1 MNNKTF
7 DIVLFGATSFVGQIT
22 VRYMLEKLGPNG
34 QISWAIAGRS
44 EHKLDQ
50 LRISLG
56 EAGRSIPL
64 IIADSNDP
72 DSLNALCRQSR
83 VVISTVGPYLLYG
96 EPMIKA
102 CAENGTDYCDLTGE
116 AYWIKLMIDKY
127 QAAAEQSGAR
137 LVNCCGF
144 DSIPSDLGVHY
155 LQQQAHNKFGQYF
168 NQVKLGVEAIKGG
181 ASGGT
186 IASMIEMLNAAKTDP
201 KVRKAMG
208 DPYLLCPE
216 SQRYQIRQSSL
227 KGTAYD
233 RDFQC
238 WSAPF
243 VMEAINSRV
252 VLRSNALQNMRYSDK
267 FSYKEVMLT
276 GVGFKGWL
284 RGLTLSLG
292 LAGFVVAM
300 MIGPIRRLM
309 QKSLLPK
316 PGEGPSE
323 TQQQNGYYDLRV
335 VGQNEQ
341 QQMTIKVTGDRDPG
355 YGSTAKM
362 LAQAGL
368 CMALDVE
375 KTDLP
380 GGFWTPSTA
389 MGDKLV
395 MRLIQHAGLTFEV
408 TE

>member
-1 MNNKTF
+1 MNNKPF

-22 VRYMLEKLGPNG
+22 TRYMLEKLGPNG

-44 EHKLDQ
+44 EQKLNQ
-50 LRISLG
+50 LKSSLG
-56 EAGRSIPL
+56 AAADNVPL
-64 IIADSNDP
+64 IIADSKDAE
-72 DSLNALCRQSR
+72 SLSALCRQSR

-102 CAENGTDYCDLTGE
+102 CADNGTDYCDLTGE

-127 QAAAEQSGAR
+127 QATAEQSGAR
-137 LVNCCGF
+137 LINCCGF

-168 NQVKLGVEAIKGG
+168 DQVKLGVNAIKGG

-186 IASMIEMLNAAKTDP
+186 IASMIEMLNAAKADP
-201 KVRKAMG
+201 EARQAMG
-208 DPYLLCPE
+208 DPYLLCPQNQ
-216 SQRYQIRQSSL
+216 SYQIRQSSL

-233 RDFQC
+233 RDFHC

-267 FSYKEVMLT
+267 FSYQEVMLT

-284 RGLTLSLG
+284 RGLSLSLG

-323 TQQQNGYYDLRV
+323 TQQQNGYYDLRI

-341 QQMTIKVTGDRDPG
+341 QQMAIKVTGDRDPG
-355 YGSTAKM
+355 YGSTAKI

-395 MRLIQHAGLTFEV
+395 ARLIQHAGLGFEV
-408 TE
+408 IE

>member
-1 MNNKTF
+1 MNNKPF

-22 VRYMLEKLGPNG
+22 ARYMLDKLDPSG
-34 QISWAIAGRS
+34 QVSWAIAGRS
-44 EHKLDQ
+44 EQKLDQ
-50 LRISLG
+50 LRTSLD

-127 QAAAEQSGAR
+127 QATAEQSGAR
-137 LVNCCGF
+137 LINCCGF

-186 IASMIEMLNAAKTDP
+186 IASMIEMLNAAKADP

-227 KGTAYD
+227 KRAAYD

-300 MIGPIRRLM
+300 MIGPLRRLM

-341 QQMTIKVTGDRDPG
+341 QQMAIKVTGDRDPG

-395 MRLIQHAGLTFEV
+395 KRLIQHAGLGFEV
-408 TE
+408 IE

>member
-22 VRYMLEKLGPNG
+22 ARYMLEKLGPTG

-44 EHKLDQ
+44 EQKLNQ
-50 LRISLG
+50 LKLSLG
-56 EAGRSIPL
+56 EAGNSIPL
-64 IIADSNDP
+64 IIADSEDA

-127 QAAAEQSGAR
+127 QATAEQSGAR
-137 LVNCCGF
+137 LINCCGF

-168 NQVKLGVEAIKGG
+168 DQVKLGVKAIKGG

-186 IASMIEMLNAAKTDP
+186 IASMIEMLNAAKADP
-201 KVRKAMG
+201 KARQAMG
-208 DPYLLCPE
+208 NPYLLCP
-216 SQRYQIRQSSL
+216 QNQPYQIRQSSL
-227 KGTAYD
+227 KSTAYD
-233 RDFQC
+233 RDFHC

-284 RGLTLSLG
+284 RGLSLSLG

-300 MIGPIRRLM
+300 MIGPIRKLM

-323 TQQQNGYYDLRV
+323 TQQQNGHYDLRV
-335 VGQNEQ
+335 VGQNAQ
-341 QQMTIKVTGDRDPG
+341 QQMVVKVTGDRDPG
-355 YGSTAKM
+355 YGSTAKI

-395 MRLIQHAGLTFEV
+395 KRLIQHAGLGFEV
-408 TE
+408 IE

>member
-1 MNNKTF
+1 MNNKPF

-22 VRYMLEKLGPNG
+22 ARYMLEKLGPNG

-44 EHKLDQ
+44 EQKLNQ
-50 LRISLG
+50 LKSSLG
-56 EAGRSIPL
+56 AAADNVPL
-64 IIADSNDP
+64 IIADSEDT

-102 CAENGTDYCDLTGE
+102 CADNGTDYCDLTGE

-127 QAAAEQSGAR
+127 QATAEQSGAR
-137 LVNCCGF
+137 LINCCGF

-168 NQVKLGVEAIKGG
+168 DQVKLGVKAIKGG

-186 IASMIEMLNAAKTDP
+186 IASMIEMLNAAKADP
-201 KVRKAMG
+201 EARQAMG
-208 DPYLLCPE
+208 DPYLLCPQNQ
-216 SQRYQIRQSSL
+216 SYQIRQSSL
-227 KGTAYD
+227 KGPAYD
-233 RDFQC
+233 RDFHC

-267 FSYKEVMLT
+267 FSYQEVMLT

-284 RGLTLSLG
+284 RGLSLSLG

-300 MIGPIRRLM
+300 MIGPIGRLM

-323 TQQQNGYYDLRV
+323 TQQQNGYYDLRI

-341 QQMTIKVTGDRDPG
+341 QQMAIKVTGDRDPG
-355 YGSTAKM
+355 YGSTAKI

-395 MRLIQHAGLTFEV
+395 ARLIQHAGLGFEV
-408 TE
+408 IE